1 MEWSN
6 SIMEDLMPRKRTPDQ
21 ASTETESQ
29 PTTEVSTAATP
40 QPETETPEQSQSFA
54 ERIRQQRGWNVG
66 SDPFG
71 IAGDYVVGV
80 RLFEKRRDRQMAIK
94 FEDKPGQD
102 VRDRMKDAGYRWNS
116 RDMMWVKP
124 FEADTAMTT
133 RIEAERLYQEVRDML
148 RQEKGI
154 EAGQEIPF

>member
-1 MEWSN
+1 
-6 SIMEDLMPRKRTPDQ
+6 MPRKRTPDQ